1 MVRLVHFFLF
11 ISSTTFALTLV
22 KPLPPPCPSPIYCH
36 GPLLHTVQ
44 MAKIYHDSK
53 TFVDKKLRFDPD
65 LVAANFSQLMNLTHN
80 KPSQNDLIIFISQ
93 HFESEGSEFQPWDPS
108 DWLDDPSF
116 LKKISNQQL
125 RNWGKELHGAWKFLG
140 RQIKDDVRDH
150 PELYSMIYVPNPFII
165 PGGRFR
171 EIYYWD
177 SYWIVQGLLLS
188 QMNHTVR
195 GMLENFMQM
204 VDVYGLVPNGGR
216 IYYQQRSQPPMLI
229 PMVDRYI
236 NATGDVDFLNG
247 RLHLLEKEFKFWLTN
262 RTVTVR
268 GHTLARFN
276 SETDGPRPE
285 SYMEDFH
292 SSANMSESARQ
303 EFYVNMK
310 SGAESGWDFSSRW
323 FIADGGHNEGN
334 LSHISTRDIIPVDL
348 NAFICMNA
356 RILSEMFRKVGD
368 ERKARLY
375 HDKYV
380 EWKTAIQQVL
390 WNEDQGIWLDY
401 DISNNVQ
408 RSYFYASNIAPLW
421 AGCWDPTPTAV
432 DAVVHKVIDYLET
445 SQSTKFAGGIPT
457 SMLHTGQQWD
467 FPNGWPPLQHMLV
480 VGLENTGDP
489 RAKALAF
496 KLAQKWLI
504 NNYDAYQQSMPNAMF
519 EKYDVTVVGLPGGG
533 GEYDVQ
539 LGFGWTNGVIMDFL
553 NIYGDRLVTEQNT
566 LYMK

>member
-11 ISSTTFALTLV
+11 ISSTTFALTQV
-22 KPLPPPCPSPIYCH
+22 VPLPPPCPSPIYCH

-65 LVAANFSQLMNLTHN
+65 LVAANFSQLMDLTHN

-195 GMLENFMQM
+195 GMLENFLQM

-247 RLHLLEKEFKFWLTN
+247 RLHLLEKEFQFWLTN
-262 RTVTVR
+262 RTVSVK

-292 SSANMSESARQ
+292 SSAHMSESDRQ

-323 FIADGGHNEGN
+323 FIAEGGHNEGN

-348 NAFICMNA
+348 NAFVCMNA

-368 ERKARLY
+368 EDKARLY

-390 WNEDQGIWLDY
+390 WNEEQGIWLDY

-432 DAVVHKVIDYLET
+432 DAVVHKVIDYLEK

-457 SMLHTGQQWD
+457 SMLQTGQQWD

-553 NIYGDRLVTEQNT
+553 NIYGDRLVTEQPT
-566 LYMK
+566 S